1 MNTKVLKHLILIKK
15 KNFFYNINYYY
26 YYYLLF
32 KLFKI
37 NINNYCYEIINIIFF
52 DIKKILLLL

>member
-26 YYYLLF
+26 YYLLF

-37 NINNYCYEIINIIFF
+37 NINNYCYEIINIFF
-52 DIKKILLLL
+52 

>member
-1 MNTKVLKHLILIKK
+1 MNIKVLKHLILIKK

-26 YYYLLF
+26 YYLLF

-37 NINNYCYEIINIIFF
+37 NINNYCYEIINVIFF

>member
-15 KNFFYNINYYY
+15 KNFFYNINYY

-52 DIKKILLLL
+52 DIKKILLL

>member
-15 KNFFYNINYYY
+15 KKFFYNINYY

-37 NINNYCYEIINIIFF
+37 NINNYCYEIINIFF
-52 DIKKILLLL
+52 